1 MKQLLSIC
9 LTVVLL
15 IGGVVGGLF
24 YMQNYEDFYYVQVDN
39 SSVKELSADSD
50 MNYEYTLN

>member
-24 YMQNYEDFYYVQVDN
+24 YMQNYEDFDDVE
-39 SSVKELSADSD
+39 KLIAFIR
-50 MNYEYTLN
+50 TGKI